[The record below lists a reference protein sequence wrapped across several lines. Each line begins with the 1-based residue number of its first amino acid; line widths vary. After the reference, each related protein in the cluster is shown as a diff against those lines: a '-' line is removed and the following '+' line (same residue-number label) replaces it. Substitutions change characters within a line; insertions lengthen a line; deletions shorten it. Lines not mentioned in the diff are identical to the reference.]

1 MSLYH
6 LSIVDSIEDKQIA
19 YKWQTIE
26 DLPKDW
32 GVLAAPDLP
41 SLSEIWKE
49 QSDRLRQRPEWQTFL
64 DRLKRKWSIE
74 TGIIEHIYDIDRGIT
89 EILIEQGIK
98 ESLIPHGTSDKS
110 PQEIIP
116 IIEDHEEVIDG
127 LFDFVKNQ
135 RALTT
140 SYIKELHYVLTRH
153 QLTTVGINGMGRKA
167 DIKLL
172 RGDWKK
178 WPNNPTRPDGKT
190 HEYCP
195 PEQVAS
201 EIENLVKMHLEHDNA
216 KVPPEVEAAWF
227 HHRFT
232 QIHPFMDGNGRVAR
246 ALASLIF
253 IRAGWFPLVV
263 TRDDRVAYL
272 DSLEIAD
279 RGDLGPLVNQFVSI
293 QKRAFV
299 KALSI
304 SEDVLTDSKKKVL
317 DSVAQRLRARKEEFS
332 VQRKGLEDR
341 ALLLKKLLGIEL
353 DNISH
358 DVEKTLKDADPRYY
372 VKIYKSMPEQ
382 WHWYKWQIVQ
392 IAKEF
397 ENYFANI
404 GLLHCWVR
412 LVIHESQEVNFVVS
426 IHALGTEFR
435 GVGACSA
442 FVFFKEFRQ
451 DEEEIADLKP
461 ACREVFQFTYKED
474 KDKLKKRFENWLADS
489 ITIGLDIWRK
499 SL

>member
-1 MSLYH
+1 M
-6 LSIVDSIEDKQIA
+6 DKDEKKQRIA
-19 YKWQTIE
+19 YKWQPIE
-26 DLPKDW
+26 DLPKNW
-32 GVLAAPDLP
+32 GVLPAPDLA
-41 SLSEIWKE
+41 SLSDIWKE
-49 QSDRLRQRPEWQTFL
+49 QSERLKLSPQWQTFL

-74 TGIIEHIYDIDRGIT
+74 TGIIEHIYEIDRGIT

-98 ESLIPHGTSDKS
+98 EALIPHGASNKS
-110 PQEIIP
+110 PEEIVP
-116 IIEDHEEVIDG
+116 IIEDHEEAING
-127 LFDFVKNQ
+127 LFDFVKSQ
-135 RALTT
+135 RPLTT
-140 SYIKELHYVLTRH
+140 SYIKELHFLLTRH
-153 QLTTVGINGMGRKA
+153 QVTTVGINGMGRKT
-167 DIKLL
+167 DVKLI

-178 WPNNPTRPDGKT
+178 WPNNPTRPDGQI

-201 EIENLVKMHLEHDNA
+201 EVEKLICFHTEHDNV

-253 IRAGWFPLVV
+253 IKAGWFPLVV
-263 TRDDRVAYL
+263 TRDDRVQYL
-272 DSLEIAD
+272 DALEVAD
-279 RGDLGPLVNQFVSI
+279 KGDLKSLVELFVSI
-293 QKRAFV
+293 QKKAFV

-317 DSVAQRLRARKEEFS
+317 DSVAQRLRARKEEFGI
-332 VQRKGLEDR
+332 QRKGLEER
-341 ALLLKKLLGIEL
+341 AYILKKILGIEL
-353 DNISH
+353 EKVVSE
-358 DVEKTLKDADPRYY
+358 VEETIKEADPRYY
-372 VKIYKSMPEQ
+372 AKMYKSMPEQ

-392 IAKEF
+392 IAREF
-397 ENYFANI
+397 DNYFANI
-404 GLLHCWVR
+404 GLHHSWAR
-412 LVIHESQEVNFVVS
+412 LVIHESQEVSFLVS

-442 FVFFKEFRQ
+442 FVFFKEYRQ

-461 ACREVFQFTYKED
+461 ACREIFQFTYKED
-474 KDKLKKRFENWLADS
+474 IEKLKKRFENWLADS